1 MNILFRVDS
10 SSKIGLGHVMRCL
23 VLAEQYKEDSV
34 VFATQDLKGNANR
47 EIIDKGYRLITL
59 NDGSVDELIQRINEL
74 NIDMVV
80 FDHYGIN
87 SDFEKAI
94 KNTSGVKIL
103 SFDDIYEKHYCD
115 ILLNHNIYADAG
127 KYKGLVPDFC
137 EIRCGEKYT
146 LVRDEFKKIEIK
158 KNLSNKGKLVVFVC
172 LGGADANNISL
183 PVLEILSDFDD
194 IIVNLATTSS
204 NNNIDQLLD
213 FSKQYKNIN
222 ICINCNVAELICNS
236 DFSIITPSVIV
247 HEVMTVKLPF
257 IAIMTADNQAMM
269 YQYLCE
275 NHYPAFK
282 HDELNELRMEIKK
295 NMSKDEIIVRNEY
308 GFFEIKNKPS
318 KKELQEYYANKY
330 YQEGQGSYELSY
342 DKAEIEYLL
351 NKIEQKHVVTKT
363 ISNVE
368 KGSLLD
374 VGSGE
379 GFTLSHFDNLGWD
392 CVGLDFSSAGVKGKN
407 PEQARLLI
415 QGDIFENLEE
425 IIKGDKKFDLIF
437 LDNVLE
443 HVLKPFE
450 LLVNLNKVI
459 NDGGILVVDVPND
472 FSLFQKYLA
481 GNNYIDRDFWICP
494 PDHLSYFNKDGLIN
508 LAKDTGWKINKV
520 ISDYPIELDLLSL
533 NSNYVNNPSVGK
545 ASHRKRVE
553 FENFIHSVS
562 VEKTNQFYESLIDL
576 GLGRNIIGFFS
587 KV

>member
-1 MNILFRVDS
+1 
-10 SSKIGLGHVMRCL
+10 
-23 VLAEQYKEDSV
+23 
-34 VFATQDLKGNANR
+34 
-47 EIIDKGYRLITL
+47 
-59 NDGSVDELIQRINEL
+59 
-74 NIDMVV
+74 
-80 FDHYGIN
+80 
-87 SDFEKAI
+87 
-94 KNTSGVKIL
+94 
-103 SFDDIYEKHYCD
+103 
-115 ILLNHNIYADAG
+115 
-127 KYKGLVPDFC
+127 
-137 EIRCGEKYT
+137 
-146 LVRDEFKKIEIK
+146 
-158 KNLSNKGKLVVFVC
+158 
-172 LGGADANNISL
+172 
-183 PVLEILSDFDD
+183 
-194 IIVNLATTSS
+194 
-204 NNNIDQLLD
+204 
-213 FSKQYKNIN
+213 
-222 ICINCNVAELICNS
+222 
-236 DFSIITPSVIV
+236 
-247 HEVMTVKLPF
+247 
-257 IAIMTADNQAMM
+257 
-269 YQYLCE
+269 
-275 NHYPAFK
+275 
-282 HDELNELRMEIKK
+282 
-295 NMSKDEIIVRNEY
+295 MSKDVIIVRNEY
-308 GFFEIKNKPS
+308 GFFEIKNKPNQ
-318 KKELQEYYANKY
+318 KELQEYYANKY

-363 ISNVE
+363 ISNVG

-379 GFTLSHFDNLGWD
+379 GFTLNYFDNLGWD
-392 CVGLDFSSAGVKGKN
+392 CVGLDFSSAGVKSKN

-450 LLVNLNKVI
+450 LLVNLNEI
-459 NDGGILVVDVPND
+459 ISDDGILVVDVPND
-472 FSLFQKYLA
+472 FSLFQKYLTE
-481 GNNYIDRDFWICP
+481 NNHIDREFWIAP

-587 KV
+587 KL